1 VAAFLLASTL
11 APLRG
16 RVIDRRGPPA
26 LVAFAVACSAGL
38 LVLWAAGAAGA
49 PAVTLLALGA
59 LTGAVVPPLGPFTRA
74 VWGAALR
81 GRGERLQYVYALD
94 SAGEEAALIVA
105 PLIVAA
111 IVAAGSTGGALVVAA
126 LGLLAGTAAAARSQ
140 LTGALAP
147 HASRAEHPA
156 RPLPGALWLVIASL
170 LGPGTALGAIDVAV
184 PALARDAGAPAS
196 AGLLLAA
203 LAIGTAA
210 ASLAAGRRPWR
221 WPPMRRLALLQVLLA
236 LMLALC
242 ALAAARLELLGLAL
256 VGAGAALGALFVTLY
271 LLVDELAPPG
281 AGTRTFAWLGAANNA
296 GIAVGAAAA
305 GALMD
310 RHSHPAGLWLA
321 VGCAAAG
328 VALATVAEAAR

>member
-1 VAAFLLASTL
+1 
-11 APLRG
+11 
-16 RVIDRRGPPA
+16 
-26 LVAFAVACSAGL
+26 
-38 LVLWAAGAAGA
+38 
-49 PAVTLLALGA
+49 
-59 LTGAVVPPLGPFTRA
+59 
-74 VWGAALR
+74 
-81 GRGERLQYVYALD
+81 
-94 SAGEEAALIVA
+94 
-105 PLIVAA
+105 
-111 IVAAGSTGGALVVAA
+111 
-126 LGLLAGTAAAARSQ
+126 
-140 LTGALAP
+140 
-147 HASRAEHPA
+147 
-156 RPLPGALWLVIASL
+156 VIASL